1 MEKRRGAASLIGW
14 YPLTREERRGESSLM
29 VLDVFVRANVDGGGD
44 GGGGDGKERIAVG
57 RSSSSPSE
65 LAV

>member
-1 MEKRRGAASLIGW
+1 MKLEGRFIEKRRGAASLIGW
-14 YPLTREERRGESSLM
+14 YRRRGREDSRENALS
-29 VLDVFVRANVDGGGD
+29 VTLDVFVRATSAAAEKRV
-44 GGGGDGKERIAVG
+44 AVG